1 MCHGLRWRR
10 VDRDFGSAEAWHHS
24 LLLHVDT
31 APMPQRVL
39 VTAGGSG
46 VGLAIAEAFAAAG
59 DSVLVCDIDR
69 SRLDQLA
76 ASGAIAVFEADVS
89 APGQVAQLFDHV
101 QRELGGLDV
110 LVNNAGTSG
119 PTGPVESMSFDDWR
133 QTLAVN
139 LDSQFLCTRHAV
151 PMLKEAGGG
160 SIVNISST
168 AGLHGYPLRVP
179 YAAAKWGVIGFTKT
193 LAMELGTHG
202 IRVNAIC
209 PGSVD
214 GERMDRVVAA
224 EARARGVSER
234 EVRDGFVRQTSMKT
248 FVRAE
253 DVAALAL
260 FVCSDA
266 GATISGQALAV
277 DGHTEGLG
285 MSDMS

>member
-1 MCHGLRWRR
+1 
-10 VDRDFGSAEAWHHS
+10 
-24 LLLHVDT
+24 
-31 APMPQRVL
+31 MPQRVL

-46 VGLAIAEAFAAAG
+46 VGLAIAQAFAAAG

-76 ASGAIAVFEADVS
+76 ASRAIAVTEADVS
-89 APGQVAQLFDHV
+89 APGQVARLFDHV

-119 PTGPVESMSFDDWR
+119 PTGPVESLSFDDWR

-151 PMLKEAGGG
+151 PMLKAAGGG

-179 YAAAKWGVIGFTKT
+179 YAAAKWGVIGLTKT

-234 EVRDGFVRQTSMKT
+234 EVRDGFVRQTSMRV

-285 MSDMS
+285 MSDISREENP